1 MEQRI
6 ADFIAG
12 LRALGVRISIAESS
26 DAFRAVEQVGVMD
39 RDTFRLALR
48 TTLIKESQDVPT
60 FERLFPLYFG
70 SGGPPLINPQEGL
83 SPEER
88 EMLRAALQA
97 LLSSL
102 SRQAADADN
111 PSSRRLTPQE
121 MAQLARLLQMLLS
134 GQGPSREEMQE
145 AAQRAGV
152 PRATHPAQQPWL
164 TQRML
169 REMGWQQLQEALQA
183 LLEQLA
189 KMGMS
194 REALQQLQEM
204 IGENQ
209 QALTEQVAQ
218 FVGQNL
224 ARQAVE
230 NPRPQAGPDLMQ
242 RPFQSL
248 TPSEMAELRNQVRRL
263 AAQLRSRAAL
273 RQRRGKEGTL
283 DAKATIRA
291 NLRYAGVPVELRF
304 KRRHLKPR
312 LVLICDISTSVRHCA
327 EFMLHLIYELQDQVA
342 KARSFAFIDHLEEIS
357 ERFTESRPEVAVR
370 QVLEEMPPGYYN
382 TDLGFSLATFCHD
395 YLDAVDRRTTVIVV
409 GDGRNNYNDPR
420 LDCFQAIQ
428 RRAKRILWFNP
439 EPLPLWGM
447 GDSDMY
453 QYMPLC
459 DAVHQVSNLAELA
472 DAVDRLFDAR

>member
-6 ADFIAG
+6 VDFIAG
-12 LRALGVRISIAESS
+12 LRALGVRVSIAESG
-26 DAFRAVEQVGVMD
+26 DAFRAVEQVGVID
-39 RDTFRLALR
+39 RNTFRSALR
-48 TTLIKESQDVPT
+48 TTLIKEPQDVPT

-70 SGGPPLINPQEGL
+70 SGGPPLTNPQEGL
-83 SPEER
+83 SREEQ

-97 LLSSL
+97 LLSAM
-102 SRQAADADN
+102 SRADADN

-121 MAQLARLLQMLLS
+121 LAQLARLLQMLLS
-134 GQGPSREEMQE
+134 GQGPSREEMQH

-152 PRATHPAQQPWL
+152 QRATHPAQQPWL

-169 REMGWQQLQEALQA
+169 REIGMQQLPEALQA

-189 KMGMS
+189 RMGMG
-194 REALQQLQEM
+194 REALQQLREM

-209 QALTEQVAQ
+209 QALAEQVAQ
-218 FVGQNL
+218 FVGQSL
-224 ARQAVE
+224 ARQATE

-248 TPSEMAELRNQVRRL
+248 TPSEAAELRNQVRRL
-263 AAQLRSRAAL
+263 AAHLRSRAAL

-312 LVLICDISTSVRHCA
+312 LVLICDISTSVRYCA

-357 ERFTESRPEVAVR
+357 EGFTESRPEMAVR
-370 QVLEEMPPGYYN
+370 QVLEQMPSGYYN

-395 YLDAVDRRTTVIVV
+395 HLDAVDRRTTVIVV

-420 LDCFQAIQ
+420 LDSFQTIK

-439 EPLPLWGM
+439 EPLPLWGA

-453 QYMPLC
+453 QYIPLC

>member
-6 ADFIAG
+6 VDFIAG
-12 LRALGVRISIAESS
+12 LRALGVRVSIAESS

-48 TTLIKESQDVPT
+48 TTLIKEPQDVPT

-70 SGGPPLINPQEGL
+70 SGGPPLVNPQEGL
-83 SPEER
+83 SREEQ
-88 EMLRAALQA
+88 EMLRAALQS
-97 LLSSL
+97 LLSAL
-102 SRQAADADN
+102 SRAADADN

-121 MAQLARLLQMLLS
+121 LAQLARLLQMLLS
-134 GQGPSREEMQE
+134 GQGPSREEMQA

-152 PRATHPAQQPWL
+152 QRATHPAQQPWL

-189 KMGMS
+189 RMGMS
-194 REALQQLQEM
+194 REALQRLQEM
-204 IGENQ
+204 VGENQ
-209 QALTEQVAQ
+209 QALMEQVAQ
-218 FVGQNL
+218 FVGQSL

-242 RPFQSL
+242 RPFRSL

-273 RQRRGKEGTL
+273 RQRRGQEGTL

-370 QVLEEMPPGYYN
+370 QVLEEMPPGSYN

-409 GDGRNNYNDPR
+409 GDGRNNYNDPC
-420 LDCFQAIQ
+420 LDSFQAIK
-428 RRAKRILWFNP
+428 RRAKRVLWFNP